1 MTTKTAAKNLPKFSA
16 SLLSPIE
23 VKVEALADSQA
34 IAIGFKA
41 TAEGDAT
48 TYDFPAHSALV
59 KKLEKLFD
67 LNLRDELEFF
77 SASGKPG
84 ELFEIPVA
92 SDQMQADRILLI
104 GLGDGTTPALRLAGA
119 PGRHQSRRHAEGE
132 GGRWRQGRPWP
143 VATKA

>member
-23 VKVEALADSQA
+23 VTVEALADSQA

-59 KKLEKLFD
+59 KKLEKLF
-67 LNLRDELEFF
+67 
-77 SASGKPG
+77 
-84 ELFEIPVA
+84 I
-92 SDQMQADRILLI
+92 
-104 GLGDGTTPALRLAGA
+104 
-119 PGRHQSRRHAEGE
+119 
-132 GGRWRQGRPWP
+132 RWE
-143 VATKA
+143 